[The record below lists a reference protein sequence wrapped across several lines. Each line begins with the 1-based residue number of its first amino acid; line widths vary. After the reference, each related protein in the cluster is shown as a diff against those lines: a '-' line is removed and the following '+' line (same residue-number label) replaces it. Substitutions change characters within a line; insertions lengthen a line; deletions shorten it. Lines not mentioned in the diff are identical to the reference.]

1 MESSTYILFN
11 WKGKQWP
18 AKVLRRDKLKSK
30 HRNDVEV
37 ELLGEGPRVCVHEKK
52 TQPMTLERIERISAR
67 LIKSTS
73 RPKDTMRELKHRKA
87 LRLGFEMCREIPTSS
102 LPEYPSTAEVRRDRR
117 VTLDGARGI
126 ARTNVKTTDANA
138 DEHDKQGPPQPA
150 TGDTSPNQKPSSHK
164 VVRKCRSALRRP
176 TSQTPSTSLLQCSK
190 EETSLIHHSAPQR
203 TRQSNSSPES
213 FVGHCSPISRAC
225 SRQGLTISLADPQ
238 ESKPE
243 AIPCSKGN
251 KGVVTSL
258 FDPSSELTV
267 TPPQSLP
274 LKELQGQTVPAD
286 SQDHDEEDLP
296 RFCMQMEERALTKGV
311 CVWCKV
317 RGFPYWPAMVNCL
330 YRKEKKAG
338 VLFIDEFVFQKRRTL
353 NGIKVALRNLKPFD
367 GEETAELVD
376 KARDRYGAA
385 IDNCLELIRD
395 YKIRIGCGSFSGS
408 LVEYITDDI
417 SIPLRRLYLGSPI
430 KNILKDHKSPVDH
443 QNISSPCTQDVHS
456 PDQEVHSPDQEVHSP
471 YQKLHCPDQEVHSPY
486 QKLHCPDQ
494 KLHCPDQELHP
505 PDQAVHPPDQAV
517 HPPDHA
523 VHPSDQEL
531 NSCKAAHNRNNEKMV
546 HFIVRERGLEGHLQA
561 VISGSVLSK
570 WLQAYKRRSRK
581 VVKTYIEDDEQL
593 DQVFYYLKDVL
604 EKTSPSL
611 SELEKI
617 HFILDV
623 LLPEAVIHGI
633 SVVEGISV
641 KKAEDK
647 YMQWP
652 FVSER
657 ERKEFDF
664 MIAKQMKKWHNK
676 DDVKP

>member
-1 MESSTYILFN
+1 MPFDGVIRIYTI
-11 WKGKQWP
+11 Q
-18 AKVLRRDKLKSK
+18 
-30 HRNDVEV
+30 
-37 ELLGEGPRVCVHEKK
+37 
-52 TQPMTLERIERISAR
+52 LERQTMAGQV
-67 LIKSTS
+67 KSTS
-73 RPKDTMRELKHRKA
+73 RPTDTMRELKHRKA
-87 LRLGFEMCREIPTSS
+87 LRLGFEMCQEIPTSS
-102 LPEYPSTAEVRRDRR
+102 LPEYPSMAEVRRDRR
-117 VTLDGARGI
+117 VTLDGAKGI
-126 ARTNVKTTDANA
+126 GRTNVKTTDA
-138 DEHDKQGPPQPA
+138 DEHDKQGPPQQA
-150 TGDTSPNQKPSSHK
+150 TGDTSPNQKLSSSK
-164 VVRKCRSALRRP
+164 VVRKCRSALRRQ

-190 EETSLIHHSAPQR
+190 EETSLIHHNAPQR
-203 TRQSNSSPES
+203 TRQNNSSPES
-213 FVGHCSPISRAC
+213 FVGHCRPISRAC
-225 SRQGLTISLADPQ
+225 SRQGLTFSLADPQ

-258 FDPSSELTV
+258 FDTSSELTV

-286 SQDHDEEDLP
+286 SQDHDEETEEDLP

-338 VLFIDEFVFQKRRTL
+338 VVFIDEFIFQKRRTL
-353 NGIKVALRNLKPFD
+353 NGIKVTLRNLKPFD
-367 GEETAELVD
+367 AEETAELVD
-376 KARDRYGAA
+376 KARDRYGTA
-385 IDNCLELIRD
+385 IDHCLELIRD

-417 SIPLRRLYLGSPI
+417 SIPLRRLYLSSPN
-430 KNILKDHKSPVDH
+430 KNILKDHKSPVEH

-471 YQKLHCPDQEVHSPY
+471 DQEVHSP
-486 QKLHCPDQ
+486 
-494 KLHCPDQELHP
+494 DQEVHA
-505 PDQAVHPPDQAV
+505 PDQAVHPPDQEVHAPDQAV
-517 HPPDHA
+517 HPPD
-523 VHPSDQEL
+523 PEL
-531 NSCKAAHNRNNEKMV
+531 NSCKAAHNCNNEKMV
-546 HFIVRERGLEGHLQA
+546 HFIVRERGLEGHLQG

-593 DQVFYYLKDVL
+593 DQIFYYLKDVL
-604 EKTSPSL
+604 EKASPCL

-664 MIAKQMKKWHNK
+664 MIAKQMKKWHNI
-676 DDVKP
+676 DNNNL